1 MGGTQNSFSP
11 QASGYQ
17 PVNLVQRNGQYYHHT
32 PAPLTHPIGAK
43 MNPEARPQG
52 TYTPINFGGGQQSGG
67 RYGAPRKYGTPNSS
81 YRAPATYRNTP
92 APSYGGG
99 QGGKGGY
106 EAPPP
111 RSYQQPSKYPASSY
125 GGGYGGKG
133 GVSPAPQPPS
143 PQPQNDFDLGFGSM
157 QYSQPSPSKY
167 QQPKLSYKAQV
178 PSFDPDNPQEDAVK
192 DPKLKKAAKQLNKQ
206 APPGER
212 LAFIN
217 PQEEAVLKALGGSGM
232 TAAGGIPSY
241 KKGDVEAPPP
251 RDYGAETRD
260 TLQAQVELAPE
271 LFAKEAEFRPQYAN
285 LERGIMLEQMGLDPN
300 IGLLDAFRTISGAQ
314 KDIQRDSTIADI
326 DMIGGLGQQFA
337 EAVRSADPR
346 AEGLRQSIMGE
357 AEQGL
362 AQGAGEFGEVA
373 DYQRQRLQANQGA
386 YAPLMDRAEAGLSGG
401 AEYDALVNEA
411 QQARESNPYD
421 QLVSDAQA
429 KRGEDPYA
437 RLRDKS
443 SARLDADPYA
453 EVTANAKASLGQDP
467 FGNIEQMASE
477 RLQSNPYDE
486 LQADARSRMDS
497 NPFAEIVGQ
506 AREDYLSGEGLSALE
521 SRDLDQRVLEGAA
534 SRGMEDSS
542 STLADQ
548 IGQRLSADR
557 GIRNQRRDALSQ
569 ALGMSEGYDR
579 RSLGDY
585 TNLVGQ
591 GDEYRRAGMQD
602 YTGVKTLQDDY
613 QRGKLG
619 DYTNLIGQGDQYQRG
634 GMQDF
639 ATAEGL
645 SQDYDRTATSDYAQ
659 ALGQQEGYSDRG
671 LNRFTSALGQREDFG
686 RRMEQDYAGALS
698 GRTGLEAALMGD
710 YERSLANQQSARQ
723 QGLQNASAAYAMGN
737 FDPLM
742 ALTGRSGTAPMMA
755 QQGFGGAGFAL
766 DSSPAIFNPESSY
779 AGSLAASNQQNIM
792 DARTATAANRAG
804 MFGGLMGGLGS
815 FAGGF
820 FR

>member
-1 MGGTQNSFSP
+1 MKFVSSYSSYGG
-11 QASGYQ
+11 Y
-17 PVNLVQRNGQYYHHT
+17 
-32 PAPLTHPIGAK
+32 
-43 MNPEARPQG
+43 
-52 TYTPINFGGGQQSGG
+52 GGGYGG
-67 RYGAPRKYGTPNSS
+67 GGPRIAP
-81 YRAPATYRNTP
+81 P

-99 QGGKGGY
+99 QGGKGGVSPMPQNN
-106 EAPPP
+106 AGGGFGSLAVMPP
-111 RSYQQPSKYPASSY
+111 SY
-125 GGGYGGKG
+125 GGYGGFVQSADMPKSNTG
-133 GVSPAPQPPS
+133 G
-143 PQPQNDFDLGFGSM
+143 GFGSLAVM
-157 QYSQPSPSKY
+157 
-167 QQPKLSYKAQV
+167 PKSNAQV
-178 PSFDPDNPQEDAVK
+178 PSFDPDNPQEDAIK
-192 DPKLKKAAKQLNKQ
+192 DPKLKKAAKQLNKE

-241 KKGDVEAPPP
+241 FLDKGDVEAPPP
-251 RDYGAETRD
+251 RDYGKETRD
-260 TLQAQVELAPE
+260 TLEAQVELAPE
-271 LFAKEAEFRPQYAN
+271 LYYSEAQFRPQYAN
-285 LERGIMLEQMGLDPN
+285 LERGIMLEQMGIDPN
-300 IGLLDAFRTISGAQ
+300 TNLLDAFRTISGAQ
-314 KDIQRDSTIADI
+314 KDIQRDSTVADI
-326 DMIGGLGQQFA
+326 NMIGGLGQQFA

-346 AEGLRQSIMGE
+346 AEGLRQSIMGQ

-362 AQGAGEFGEVA
+362 AEGAGEFGEVA

-386 YAPLMDRAEAGLSGG
+386 YAPLMDRAEAGLSEG

-411 QQARESNPYD
+411 AQARESNPYD
-421 QLVSDAQA
+421 SLVSDAQA

-437 RLRDKS
+437 RLRDKAS
-443 SARLDADPYA
+443 TRLDADPYA
-453 EVTANAKASLGQDP
+453 ELTADAKASLGQDP
-467 FGNIEQMASE
+467 FGQIEQMASE
-477 RLQSNPYDE
+477 RLGSNPYDE
-486 LQADARSRMDS
+486 LQANARSRMDS
-497 NPFAEIVGQ
+497 NPYAEIVGQ
-506 AREDYLSGEGLSALE
+506 VREDYLSGEGLSALE

-548 IGQRLSADR
+548 IGQKLSADR
-557 GIRNQRRDALSQ
+557 GIRNQRRDALAQ

-619 DYTNLIGQGDQYQRG
+619 DYTNLVGQGDQYQRG

-639 ATAEGL
+639 ATALGL

-710 YERSLANQQSARQ
+710 YERSIANQQSALQ
-723 QGLQNASAAYAMGN
+723 QVLQNASAAYGMGN
-737 FDPLM
+737 FDPLL

-755 QQGFGGAGFAL
+755 QQGFGSSGFAL

-779 AGSLAASNQQNIM
+779 AGALAASNQQNIM
-792 DARTATAANRAG
+792 DARTASAANSAG
-804 MFGGLMGGLGS
+804 MMSGLMGMGGSILGGM
-815 FAGGF
+815 ATGGTGF
-820 FR
+820 FK

>member
-1 MGGTQNSFSP
+1 MGGSANSYYP
-11 QASGYQ
+11 QTMGYSST
-17 PVNLVQRNGQYYHHT
+17 R
-32 PAPLTHPIGAK
+32 
-43 MNPEARPQG
+43 
-52 TYTPINFGGGQQSGG
+52 
-67 RYGAPRKYGTPNSS
+67 YGTPRSS
-81 YRAPATYRNTP
+81 YRAPATYPNTP

-99 QGGKGGY
+99 QM
-106 EAPPP
+106 
-111 RSYQQPSKYPASSY
+111 
-125 GGGYGGKG
+125 GKG
-133 GVSPAPQPPS
+133 GVSPS
-143 PQPQNDFDLGFGSM
+143 PQSYGSYGGYGGGMSSPRNYASPMDMPSVADTPENRAVGQQFNGQLSQRFSSKGGVSPMPQSNTGGGFVQSAVM
-157 QYSQPSPSKY
+157 
-167 QQPKLSYKAQV
+167 PKSNAQV
-178 PSFDPDNPQEDAVK
+178 PSFDPDNPQEDAIK
-192 DPKLKKAAKQLNKQ
+192 DPKLKKAAKQLNKK

-241 KKGDVEAPPP
+241 KKGDIEAPPP
-251 RDYGAETRD
+251 RDYAKESRD
-260 TLQAQVELAPE
+260 TLEAQVELAPE
-271 LFAKEAEFRPQYAN
+271 LFASEAQFRPQYAN
-285 LERGIMLEQMGLDPN
+285 LERGIMLEQLGLDPN
-300 IGLLDAFRTISGAQ
+300 MGLLDAFRTISGAQ
-314 KDIQRDSTIADI
+314 KDIQRDSTMADI

-362 AQGAGEFGEVA
+362 AEGAGEFGEVA
-373 DYQRQRLQANQGA
+373 DYQRQRLEANQGA
-386 YAPLMDRAEAGLSGG
+386 YDPLMGRAEAGLSEG

-411 QQARESNPYD
+411 AQARESNPYD

-437 RLRDKS
+437 RLRDKAS
-443 SARLDADPYA
+443 NRLDADPYA
-453 EVTANAKASLGQDP
+453 EVTADAKASLGQDP
-467 FGNIEQMASE
+467 FGQIEQMASE
-477 RLQSNPYDE
+477 RLGSNPYDE
-486 LQADARSRMDS
+486 LQANARSRMDS
-497 NPFAEIVGQ
+497 NPYAEIVDQ

-521 SRDLDQRVLEGAA
+521 SRDLEQRVSEGAA

-548 IGQRLSADR
+548 IGQKLSADR
-557 GIRNQRRDALSQ
+557 GIRNQRRDALTQ

-585 TNLVGQ
+585 TNLIGQ

-619 DYTNLIGQGDQYQRG
+619 DYTNLVGQSDQYQRG

-639 ATAEGL
+639 ATALGL

-686 RRMEQDYAGALS
+686 RRMEQDYASALS
-698 GRTGLEAALMGD
+698 GRTGLETALMGD
-710 YERSLANQQSARQ
+710 YERALTNQQAARQ
-723 QGLQNASAAYAMGN
+723 QGLQNAGVAYGMGN
-737 FDPLM
+737 FDPLL

-755 QQGFGGAGFAL
+755 QQGFGSSGFAL
-766 DSSPAIFNPESSY
+766 NSSPAIFNPESAY
-779 AGSLAASNQQNIM
+779 AGALAGSNQQNIM
-792 DARTATAANRAG
+792 DARTANAANRAN
-804 MFGGLMGGLGS
+804 MFAGLLGGLGS
-815 FAGGF
+815 LGGGF
-820 FR
+820 LAGR